1 MIIETKNLTKRYR
14 KVKAAKLFHKKYST
28 FYALKNV
35 SLEIHQG
42 DHVGLVGLNGSG
54 KSTLIKMILGILQPD
69 GGSVKTFD
77 RDPLNNRQK
86 MRLK

>member
-14 KVKAAKLFHKKYST
+14 KVKAAKLFHKEYRT

-69 GGSVKTFD
+69 GGNVKTFD